1 MAINHVFSHVLNLL
15 ESSGAGSDLAR
26 LAALEPLL
34 SEAGVVTRYPHLTA
48 ALFSQLLTL
57 SSGDSK
63 EVARITTE
71 VLTSMLRALPFVQSL
86 TLVNN
91 VIRTEP
97 SRKIVIAVKN
107 LNKLLASV
115 DINYIKEY
123 TKDIMLGLLK
133 SYDSPESS
141 VRKASVTCLVTLH
154 GLLGEE
160 ELQPYLENLNGPKRK
175 LLSLYILRQKQHL

>member
-1 MAINHVFSHVLNLL
+1 MLNLL
-15 ESSGAGSDLAR
+15 ESSGVGSDLAR

-34 SEAGVVTRYPHLTA
+34 SDPEVVTKYPHLTA
-48 ALFSQLLTL
+48 AIFSQLLTL
-57 SSGDSK
+57 SSGDNK
-63 EVARITTE
+63 EVARITSE
-71 VLTSMLRALPFVQSL
+71 VLTSMLRSLPFVQSL

-115 DINYIKEY
+115 DIKYIKEY

-133 SYDSPESS
+133 SYDSPESA
-141 VRKASVTCLVTLH
+141 VRKASVTSLVTLH
-154 GLLGEE
+154 GILGEE
-160 ELQPYLENLNGPKRK
+160 ELQPYLEALNGSKRK
-175 LLSLYILRQKQHL
+175 LLSLYILRQKQKI

>member
-1 MAINHVFSHVLNLL
+1 MLNLL
-15 ESSGAGSDLAR
+15 ESSGVGSDLAR

-34 SEAGVVTRYPHLTA
+34 SDPEVVTKYPHLTA
-48 ALFSQLLTL
+48 AIFSQLLTL
-57 SSGDSK
+57 SSGDNK
-63 EVARITTE
+63 EVARITSE
-71 VLTSMLRALPFVQSL
+71 VLASMLRSLPFVQSL

-115 DINYIKEY
+115 DIKYIKEY

-133 SYDSPESS
+133 SYDSPESA
-141 VRKASVTCLVTLH
+141 VRKASVTSLVTLH
-154 GLLGEE
+154 GILGEE
-160 ELQPYLENLNGPKRK
+160 ELQPYLETLNGPKRK
-175 LLSLYILRQKQHL
+175 LLSLYILRQKQKI